1 MRFSE
6 RLGIN
11 QPRQILQ
18 GRSLD
23 AETRNRLWSAVLD
36 ATPIAVGVPFSRSWM
51 AAVYRRVW
59 ADFLKEP
66 VDEMPDRQEDVH
78 ERIKSIFGASEW
90 YVVFELLEF
99 LMNDANHGK
108 VDRLEES
115 IPRILREENTGFRVV
130 NRRFVEIT
138 DEREIAA
145 IEEAIAA
152 SLDDFAPVRSHLDA
166 SLRLL
171 SDKRNPD
178 YRNSI
183 KESIS
188 AVEAA
193 VQVITDDPKAEL
205 GKALAKISQAAP
217 IHGAFASALKSLY
230 GFTSD
235 SNGIRHALSE
245 EPRLDA
251 ADARFMLAACAAFV
265 MYLRQKA

>member
-1 MRFSE
+1 MPYHE
-6 RLGIN
+6 DEVHARLKAVFVN
-11 QPRQILQ
+11 Q
-18 GRSLD
+18 
-23 AETRNRLWSAVLD
+23 
-36 ATPIAVGVPFSRSWM
+36 
-51 AAVYRRVW
+51 
-59 ADFLKEP
+59 
-66 VDEMPDRQEDVH
+66 
-78 ERIKSIFGASEW
+78 EW
-90 YVVFELLEF
+90 YVVYELIEF
-99 LMNDANHGK
+99 LMNNTDHGN
-108 VDRLEES
+108 VNRLDDS
-115 IPRILREENTGFRVV
+115 IPRILREENTGFRLV

-138 DEREIAA
+138 DEREVAA

-152 SLDDFAPVRSHLDA
+152 SIDDFSPVRSHLEA
-166 SLRLL
+166 SVRLL

-193 VQVITDDPKAEL
+193 VQIITGDPKAEL
-205 GKALAKISQAAP
+205 GKALSKISSTAP

-245 EPRLDA
+245 EPTLDA